1 MEYMKRD
8 SENREKKIATSALQN
23 NICALFAA
31 AYPVI
36 PVTGI
41 FNQFT
46 MVNLILIGLF
56 LDEIWFS

>member
-1 MEYMKRD
+1 MEYIKGG

-41 FNQFT
+41 FSQFP
-46 MVNLILIGLF
+46 MVNLIPIGLF
-56 LDEIWFS
+56 LDEVWFC